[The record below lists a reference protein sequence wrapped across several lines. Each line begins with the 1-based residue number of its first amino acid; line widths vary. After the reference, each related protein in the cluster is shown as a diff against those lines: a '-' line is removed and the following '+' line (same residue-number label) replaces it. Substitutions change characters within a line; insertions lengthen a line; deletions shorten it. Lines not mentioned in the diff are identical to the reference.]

1 MMDLKNIKTQRKDL
15 LFRGAMGTTG
25 SKSNTSPLWSIC
37 CVLALGNP
45 LLLQPRPP
53 LRLSDMAC

>member
-25 SKSNTSPLWSIC
+25 SKSNTSLSGAS
-37 CVLALGNP
+37 VASS
-45 LLLQPRPP
+45 LQAILCSRNLDPFKTI
-53 LRLSDMAC
+53 